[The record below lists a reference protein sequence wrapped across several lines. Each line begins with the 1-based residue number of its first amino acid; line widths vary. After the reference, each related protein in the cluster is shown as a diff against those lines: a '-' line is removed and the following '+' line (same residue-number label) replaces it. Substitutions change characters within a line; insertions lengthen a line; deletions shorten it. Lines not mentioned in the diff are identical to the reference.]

1 MKRKLLSILAL
12 LMTAATG
19 AWADTTVTITGDNLS
34 DNENEPSFTI
44 EGVTVTNTSGDAI
57 IVNDLEGI
65 LTFSTELG
73 NFTEI
78 VINADEIIESDWG
91 GSTWTG
97 NASSVSLEGWIY
109 GISSI
114 VFTISP
120 TVVASGNCGTSGHV
134 EEVQWSLTSDGVLTI
149 SGSGDMKDYNSTSM
163 PWRNYRSASATYTIK
178 SIVIE
183 DGVTAIGDYAFQ
195 GCSSATS
202 VSIPDGLTTIGS
214 NAFYSCKMESVYIP
228 DDVTTIGSYAF
239 QKCKNLETV
248 TIPGSVTTFG
258 NSVFKECTGLTS
270 VDFLDGVTYIGSSN
284 FYGCTGLKSVDIPAS
299 VTRISSSAFYGCTSL
314 ESVDI
319 PANVTKIESNVFD
332 GCSSLTSIN
341 LYKLYI
347 ETNRLVLS
355 STNAFDNCH
364 DDLKIHV
371 FSDYVDAYK
380 TAPTWINIEDKI
392 TPISVTANPD
402 GTGFYWATYYND
414 LANAKIPDD
423 DTYTQVFKVAL
434 SGSTLTLTEISDRVI
449 NKGEGVV
456 LKSNSSSIEL
466 ASAASTGTEAVGGYD
481 DNDLKGTMNS
491 ITNPGNAYVLNKTAT
506 NGVGFYRLSSEGT
519 IGAHKAYL
527 TYSGDLAREFFLF
540 DEATGI
546 EAIDNGQLTIDNV
559 VYDLQGRRVAQPA
572 KGLYIVNGK
581 KYIKK

>member
-1 MKRKLLSILAL
+1 MLAL

-19 AWADTTVTITGDNLS
+19 ACADTTVTITGENLS
-34 DNENEPSFTI
+34 DNEDEPSFTI

-57 IVNDLEGI
+57 IVNDLEGT

-73 NFTEI
+73 NFTKI
-78 VINADEIIESDWG
+78 VINADEIMESDWG
-91 GSTWTG
+91 GNTWTG

-120 TVVASGNCGTSGHV
+120 TVVAHGNCGTSGHV

-149 SGSGDMKDYNSTSM
+149 SGSGDMKNFSTNNI
-163 PWRNYRSASATYTIK
+163 PWKDYRSDSDTYTITR
-178 SIVIE
+178 IVIE
-183 DGVTAIGDYAFQ
+183 DGVTAIGNYAFR

-214 NAFYSCKMESVYIP
+214 SAFYSCKMESVDIP
-228 DDVTTIGSYAF
+228 VGVTTIGTSAF
-239 QKCKNLETV
+239 QKCSKLETV
-248 TIPGSVTTFG
+248 TIPGSVTSFG
-258 NSVFKECTGLTS
+258 GSVFKECTGLTS
-270 VDFLDGVTYIGSSN
+270 VDILDGVTSISSSAFYGCTSLESVPIPASVTSISSSA

-299 VTRISSSAFYGCTSL
+299 VTKIESKAFYGCT
-314 ESVDI
+314 
-319 PANVTKIESNVFD
+319 
-332 GCSSLTSIN
+332 SLTSIN
-341 LYKLYI
+341 LYKLYT

-355 STNAFDNCH
+355 STDAFDNCH
-364 DDLKIHV
+364 GDLKIHV

-380 TAPTWINIEDKI
+380 TATTWMNIEDKI

-449 NKGEGVV
+449 NMGEGVV
-456 LKSNSSSIEL
+456 LKSNSPSITL
-466 ASAASTGTEAVGGYD
+466 ASAASTGTTHEGGYD
-481 DNDLKGTMNS
+481 DNDLTGTMTS

-519 IGAHKAYL
+519 IGANKAYL